1 MMKVVCSWCERSMG
15 EKMGPDGITTHG
27 ICAACQKMIDTGT
40 KVCEVHG
47 RYIPKLSWL
56 DHKPTCPRCDQ
67 ELRDMSPT
75 LAEVNERRGHGEGA

>member
-47 RYIPKLSWL
+47 RYIPKLS
-56 DHKPTCPRCDQ
+56 
-67 ELRDMSPT
+67 
-75 LAEVNERRGHGEGA
+75 